1 MLQSHETEVLVVGG
15 GLTGLSCA
23 LFLAHHG
30 VRCTLVERHPDLLSH
45 PRQRSLVPRLMEIYR
60 QVGLE
65 PRIHQNR
72 VDFAT
77 STEYTT
83 IRAETL
89 ASARYLPVD
98 QQDDAART
106 AAFSP
111 CTGTPI
117 DQNRVEALLRT
128 RARELGVRIRFGT
141 ELLGLARHEGG
152 VEARLRDLDG
162 TAHRLVARY
171 AVAADGGRSP
181 VRHALGIPME
191 GPVDFFRLLTLMV
204 DADLRPALAGRTVH
218 MAFLDRPRPRTYLM
232 ALDRTGRR
240 WVFGTTDG
248 PGDAAPDEDECV
260 ELVRAAAGLPTVPV
274 VLRPQIPGTDRT
286 VLRFEVGA
294 AVAATYRKGPVFL
307 IGDAAHLMPPTG
319 GFGGVVGVEDAH
331 NLAWKLAAVVRG
343 HAGEGLLDTYED
355 ERRPVAAFALRQ
367 ALTRYRSR
375 LAAGAGPAE
384 LPMADEEPVDRST
397 VMMGHRYRSTAVAG
411 GASDATGV
419 ASGASDATAPAEVS
433 GLCGDPGTRAPHL
446 PLAGPGGRST
456 IDLYGGRFVLLA
468 GPDGQDWVTAA
479 GKLPL
484 PVTARRFGNDLA
496 AAGTSAADAA
506 ARHGIGAGGAVLVR
520 PDGFVA
526 WRSTGPAT
534 DPAAE
539 LLAAFTAI
547 LSATG

>member
-1 MLQSHETEVLVVGG
+1 MARSHDTEVLVVGG

-60 QVGLE
+60 QVGLQS
-65 PRIHQNR
+65 RIHESR
-72 VDFAT
+72 VDFA
-77 STEYTT
+77 SSAEYVA

-89 ASARYLPVD
+89 ASARHLPVD

-117 DQNRVEALLRT
+117 DQNRVESLLRI
-128 RARELGVRIRFGT
+128 RARELGARIRFGT
-141 ELLGLARHEGG
+141 EFLGLSQHDGG

-162 TAHRLVARY
+162 IEHRLLARY
-171 AVAADGGRSP
+171 VVAADGARSP
-181 VRHALGIPME
+181 LRCGLGIPME

-204 DADLRPALAGRTVH
+204 DADLRPALDGRTVH
-218 MAFLDRPRPRTYLM
+218 MAFLERPRPRTYLM
-232 ALDRTGRR
+232 ALDRSGQH
-240 WVFGTTDG
+240 WVFGTTDDPDG
-248 PGDAAPDEDECV
+248 AEPDEDECV
-260 ELVRAAAGLPTVPV
+260 ELVRAAAGLPTVQV
-274 VLRPQIPGTDRT
+274 VLRPQIPGTAKT

-294 AVAATYRKGPVFL
+294 AVAASYRKGQVFL

-331 NLAWKLAAVVRG
+331 NLAWKLAAVVHG

-355 ERRPVAAFALRQ
+355 ERRPVATFALRQ
-367 ALTRYRSR
+367 AVARYRSR
-375 LAAGAGPAE
+375 FAPGPGEYGLAQ
-384 LPMADEEPVDRST
+384 LSMADEKLVDRST
-397 VMMGHRYRSTAVAG
+397 VMMGHRYRSTAVVG
-411 GASDATGV
+411 SV
-419 ASGASDATAPAEVS
+419 NDATAPVEVA

-446 PLAGPGGRST
+446 PLLGSLERST

-479 GKLPL
+479 GKMPL
-484 PVTARRFGNDLA
+484 PVTTRRFGIDLA
-496 AAGTSAADAA
+496 ADGTPATV
-506 ARHGIGAGGAVLVR
+506 RHGIGAGGAVLVR

-526 WRSTGPAT
+526 WRSTGPAAN
-534 DPAAE
+534 PAAE

-547 LSATG
+547 LSAEPAK